1 MAKTQAEDMR
11 VKRSD
16 VQITAALDPRE
27 AINNLEPLFQAGNKW
42 LEHVMAMSSEILE
55 FSRSRFDRSVEASKA
70 IARSTSIDQA
80 VDLQADF
87 ARSLMQDCLAEAGK
101 LADFGTRAM
110 LDSLWVWQPG
120 TRSEAPQ
127 RRSANE

>member
-27 AINNLEPLFQAGNKW
+27 AINNLEPLFHASNKW
-42 LEHVMAMSSEILE
+42 LEHVMAMSSELIE
-55 FSRSRFDRSVEASKA
+55 FSRARLDRNLEASKA
-70 IARSTSIDQA
+70 LARSTSIDQA

-87 ARSLMQDCLAEAGK
+87 ARSMVQDYLAEAGK
-101 LADFGTRAM
+101 LADFGSRAM
-110 LDSLWVWQPG
+110 LETLSAWQPMMRG
-120 TRSEAPQ
+120 ETAQ
-127 RRSANE
+127 RRSAE

>member
-16 VQITAALDPRE
+16 VQITGSLDPRE
-27 AINNLEPLFQAGNKW
+27 ALNTLEPLFHASNKW
-42 LEHVMAMSSEILE
+42 LEHVMAMSSELLE
-55 FSRSRFDRSVEASKA
+55 FSRARLDRSLEASKA

-80 VDLQADF
+80 VDLQTDF
-87 ARSLMQDCLAEAGK
+87 ARTLVQDCLAEAGK

-120 TRSEAPQ
+120 ARGEAAQ
-127 RRSANE
+127 RRTANE